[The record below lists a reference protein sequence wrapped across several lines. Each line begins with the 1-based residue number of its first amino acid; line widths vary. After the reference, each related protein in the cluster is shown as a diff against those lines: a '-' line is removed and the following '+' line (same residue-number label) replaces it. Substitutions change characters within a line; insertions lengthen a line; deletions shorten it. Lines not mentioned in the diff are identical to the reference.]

1 RPHGRDPDARMAAR
15 PATAVG
21 RRAPRWSGR
30 HGARAARAAGGAADA
45 SRRLR
50 RLGALHARL
59 GLRLPRLHDERRRA
73 RAHRPDAHRGA
84 DRERHRLPRRRRDHP
99 PGALGP
105 RPDDGGDALAR
116 RGHRHGLRR
125 RLLQRRGDRD
135 RGRAPHP
142 RPAAVRVVQDRAP
155 LPARDRPA
163 PRRASGRRKPGR
175 GPRGDRA
182 GRRARRLARRRA
194 ARARGA
200 VGRRGG
206 GRDRRRPRGPVD
218 RVTVVLAS
226 RNAHKARELE
236 VLLPGWEIE
245 PLEADDW
252 PEETGETYVENALAK
267 ARFAH
272 ERSGGWALGE
282 DSGIE
287 VAALGGRP
295 GVYSARY
302 APEGAPAIAKLLAE
316 LGEAAER
323 GARYVSELV
332 AVGPGDAV
340 FRGTGVVEG

>member
-1 RPHGRDPDARMAAR
+1 
-15 PATAVG
+15 
-21 RRAPRWSGR
+21 
-30 HGARAARAAGGAADA
+30 
-45 SRRLR
+45 
-50 RLGALHARL
+50 
-59 GLRLPRLHDERRRA
+59 
-73 RAHRPDAHRGA
+73 
-84 DRERHRLPRRRRDHP
+84 
-99 PGALGP
+99 
-105 RPDDGGDALAR
+105 
-116 RGHRHGLRR
+116 
-125 RLLQRRGDRD
+125 
-135 RGRAPHP
+135 
-142 RPAAVRVVQDRAP
+142 
-155 LPARDRPA
+155 
-163 PRRASGRRKPGR
+163 
-175 GPRGDRA
+175 
-182 GRRARRLARRRA
+182 
-194 ARARGA
+194 
-200 VGRRGG
+200 
-206 GRDRRRPRGPVD
+206 VD

-340 FRGTGVVEG
+340 FRGTGVVEGRIAAEPRGSGGFGYDPIFVPDGETRTVGELGDEWKARNSHRARAARALREAVERGGLGGA